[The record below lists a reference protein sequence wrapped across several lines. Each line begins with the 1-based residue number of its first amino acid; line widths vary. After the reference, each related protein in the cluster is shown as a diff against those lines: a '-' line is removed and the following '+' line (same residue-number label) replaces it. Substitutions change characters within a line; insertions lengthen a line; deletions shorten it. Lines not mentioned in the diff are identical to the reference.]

1 MGFKIL
7 VRSAPSLFLD
17 TLVNSFED
25 QPYILLAPSSAELNW
40 SDAKAVESYIR
51 KKSPSIIVNHPLVPL
66 QGNSAELK
74 CLNKLIQQCQASD
87 IPLIHLSSYR
97 VFGELNN
104 EVDLVESYEPE
115 PAASDAPANHLL
127 AMEKCYQ
134 DIGKHIILR
143 LSWMLNGESDNVIE
157 RLIPALL
164 HDESERLAVSDHAFG
179 NPIQIQFA
187 VHVVFSMIQQ
197 ILCGAG
203 NWGVFHVHSSDT
215 CSEAEFCDNLVR
227 LLKTELNR
235 DVSLPTVA
243 SADDERKLMPGNA
256 NLQGRR
262 CTDNFG
268 IQLPSWR
275 KGLKALIKA
284 YLEKNQFLEPVQ

>member
-17 TLVNSFED
+17 TLVATFED
-25 QPYILLAPSSAELNW
+25 QPYIVLAPTSSELNW
-40 SDAKAVESYIR
+40 SDAKAVETYIR
-51 KKSPSIIVNHPLVPL
+51 KKSPSIIVNNPLVPL

-74 CLNKLIQQCQASD
+74 CLTKLIQQCKSSD
-87 IPLIHLSSYR
+87 IPIIHLSSYR
-97 VFGELNN
+97 VFGELDN
-104 EVDLVESYEPE
+104 EVDLVESYVPE
-115 PAASDAPANHLL
+115 PPATDASASHLL
-127 AMEKCYQ
+127 AMEQCYK
-134 DIGKHIILR
+134 DIGKHLILR
-143 LSWMLNGESDNVIE
+143 LSWMLNGEMDNLLD
-157 RLIPALL
+157 RLIPALVN
-164 HDESERLAVSDHAFG
+164 DETANIAVSDHAFG
-179 NPIQIQFA
+179 NPIQVQFA

-203 NWGVFHVHSSDT
+203 NWGIFHVHSSDT

-235 DVSLPTVA
+235 EVSLPTVA

-275 KGLKALIKA
+275 KGIKTLIKL
-284 YLEKNQFLEPVQ
+284 YLEKNRILETVQ